1 MTPKNG
7 ALYNREKIYEL
18 IDKNG
23 ISYLEGTSDE
33 ELLIELI
40 EIRGMKPAVRMEK
53 MSIVPTFTWLNL
65 WYGFNCFSIEVVV

>member
-1 MTPKNG
+1 MAPKNG
-7 ALYNREKIYEL
+7 VLYNREKIYEL

-53 MSIVPTFTWLNL
+53 NEYSANFYLAE
-65 WYGFNCFSIEVVV
+65 SVVWI